1 MNVVVDTP
9 IWSIAFR
16 RKGEDLSL
24 QEQNLRQALAE
35 LIRVGRAQLP
45 GVIRQE
51 VLSGIR
57 DEERFRKLRD
67 NLRAFEDPPLEVAD
81 YEEAASF
88 YNRCRARGVA
98 GSPIDLLICAIVQR
112 RNWQI
117 FTTDKDFER
126 YGRILGVKL
135 YEIL

>member
-16 RKGEDLSL
+16 RKGEDLSPR
-24 QEQNLRQALAE
+24 EQSLTQALAE
-35 LIRVGRAQLP
+35 LIRIGRAQLP

-67 NLRAFEDPPLEVAD
+67 TLRAFEDPLLEVAD

-135 YEIL
+135 YEV